1 MQFNDQHFA
10 IKLKLSL
17 IITGFVD
24 FTLKEMLNDMNVVV
38 VIILFVLLHFWNR
51 AKKGQEKMK
60 LWCRLRDFYFR
71 SWIDE
76 SHSTSHKVQS
86 LFNALPFY

>member
-38 VIILFVLLHFWNR
+38 VIIFFVILHF
-51 AKKGQEKMK
+51 
-60 LWCRLRDFYFR
+60 
-71 SWIDE
+71 
-76 SHSTSHKVQS
+76 
-86 LFNALPFY
+86 

>member
-38 VIILFVLLHFWNR
+38 IIFFLFFYISETELKK
-51 AKKGQEKMK
+51 AKKRWNCDAASAIFIFDLE
-60 LWCRLRDFYFR
+60 
-71 SWIDE
+71 
-76 SHSTSHKVQS
+76 
-86 LFNALPFY
+86 